1 MASGTIDDRY
11 FEWLYSQIGAVRNR
25 NPARTYWNL
34 CKQLYSKEFV
44 WLIANDDNRL
54 EDGLELRD
62 HYLNEQVPDEV
73 DPEWVELGCS
83 MLEMLIALSR
93 RAAFESE
100 KSPAEWFGIFMD
112 NLDLTQ
118 YNDAGY
124 DADAREEIDTILDCV
139 IYRSYSYNGKGG
151 LFPLREPQRDQR
163 EVELWYQMAAYLLEH
178 PEL

>member
-1 MASGTIDDRY
+1 MVSGTLDDTY
-11 FEWLYSQIGAVRNR
+11 FEWLYGLVGAVRNR
-25 NPARTYWNL
+25 NPSRSYWNL
-34 CKQLYSKEFV
+34 CKQLYTTEFV

-54 EDGLELRD
+54 EDGKELRD
-62 HYLNEQVPDEV
+62 LYLSEYGTDEV
-73 DPEWVELGCS
+73 DPEWIDLGCS
-83 MLEMLIALSR
+83 MLEMLIALAQ

-112 NLDLTQ
+112 NLDLRQFT
-118 YNDAGY
+118 DAAY
-124 DADAREEIDTILDCV
+124 DEQAREEIAGIIDCV

-151 LFPLREPQRDQR
+151 LFPLREPHRDQR